1 MGDIKRQRKKYQTP
15 LHPWRRDRL
24 EKEKILKVSYGT
36 KNKTELYIMD
46 SELRGFKKQI
56 KNLVSSTSA
65 QAEKEKQQLF
75 QKLVKL
81 GLISPDQTN
90 SDAVLGL
97 DTKDIMERRLQTVV
111 VKKGLAKTLKQ
122 SRQMITHGHITVNNK
137 KITSPSYLVPVESEN
152 KIGFALRSSFI
163 SEEHPERM
171 VKESKR
177 RKQKEIIIPK
187 KEIIIDKDL
196 AIPASLEKE
205 DVLKKEIELAI
216 EEEVKIEEVSEVAK
230 K

>member
-1 MGDIKRQRKKYQTP
+1 MGDIKKQRKKYQTP

-24 EKEKILKVSYGT
+24 EKEKILEVSYGT
-36 KNKTELYIMD
+36 KNKTELYRMD

-81 GLISPDQTN
+81 GLVGADQTN

-97 DTKDIMERRLQTVV
+97 DTKDIMDRRLQTVV

-137 KITSPSYLVPVESEN
+137 KITSPGYLVPVEQES
-152 KIGFALRSSFI
+152 KIGFALRSSFFP
-163 SEEHPERM
+163 EDHPERI
-171 VKESKR
+171 VKQSKR
-177 RKQKEIIIPK
+177 HKQKEVITK
-187 KEIIIDKDL
+187 KEVIIDKDL
-196 AIPASLEKE
+196 AIPATLEKE
-205 DVLKKEIELAI
+205 DILKKEIELAI
-216 EEEVKIEEVSEVAK
+216 EEEVKIEEVLEVAK